1 MRIETQA
8 LSSFWQAIR
17 QAMLFDEQ
25 IFVAVQHSPR
35 GIWLSL
41 AVVALAG
48 ISASV
53 GQSLV
58 LFINKVRPHR
68 FIPAVAISLLSYI
81 AGYFLWTASVYAV
94 GKYGFGKPVEWM
106 PTAAV
111 VGMAYAPQIL
121 AFFEL
126 VPFFGN
132 PFGILLTLWSM
143 VAVVIAVQTALGL
156 TLWQATL
163 AAGLGWLLLQVVR
176 RTVGIPIYAVGRWL
190 RKKAIGAHL
199 QYAVKDLPNLRRRD
213 TKLLSGPQTGAD
225 VGKTRQDHVS

>member
-1 MRIETQA
+1 METQG
-8 LSSFWQAIR
+8 LPSLGQAIR
-17 QAMLFDEQ
+17 QAMLFD
-25 IFVAVQHSPR
+25 IDIYVAVQQSPR
-35 GIWLSL
+35 GIWLAL

-48 ISASV
+48 ISESM

-58 LFINKVRPHR
+58 LFINKVRPSR
-68 FIPAVAISLLSYI
+68 FIPAVLISIISYV
-81 AGYFLWTASVYAV
+81 AGYLLWTASVYAV
-94 GKYGFGKPVEWM
+94 GKYGFGKPVAWM

-111 VGMAYAPQIL
+111 VGVAYAPQTL

-156 TLWQATL
+156 TLGQAVL

-176 RTVGIPIYAVGRWL
+176 RTVGIPVYRLGRWV
-190 RKKAIGAHL
+190 RRKAIGAQL
-199 QYAVKDLPNLRRRD
+199 QYAPRDLPRLRRRD
-213 TKLLSGPQTGAD
+213 ATLLPGPRRKPQAGPP
-225 VGKTRQDHVS
+225 RQDRAT